1 MSLGVGPAP
10 KRWYATPSHRVESR
24 RVLLSGVPL
33 DYPNIQQVN
42 SFEALSETPFERG
55 VNALCWPRV
64 LAGNF
69 GQVVDALGRSNDG
82 VVKIDDG
89 MLARLALAADGKLAA
104 EAMRTDLQRLRELDL
119 EPELNCITAYPRDP
133 GTVPTDVYSFHVDE
147 APIETDTWLCTYFG
161 PASEGLR
168 NDQALECLEIE
179 ALKIGLWQQFGGS
192 DATAF
197 DTYVKEHSYHLH
209 YRAKPGARPWSF
221 GIGYLWRIAT
231 SWPGCRVPPCIHR
244 APPDVA
250 DQPRL
255 LLIS

>member
-1 MSLGVGPAP
+1 M
-10 KRWYATPSHRVESR
+10 
-24 RVLLSGVPL
+24 LLSGAPL

-42 SFEALSETPFERG
+42 SFEELSETPFERG
-55 VNALCWPRV
+55 LNALCWPRV

-69 GQVVDALGRSNDG
+69 GQVVDELGRSNDG
-82 VVKIDDG
+82 VVKIDER

-147 APIETDTWLCTYFG
+147 APIENRHLVVYLLWTRERRV
-161 PASEGLR
+161 AQH
-168 NDQALECLEIE
+168 DQALACLEIE
-179 ALKIGLWQQFGGS
+179 ALKNALWQQFRGS

-209 YRAKPGARPWSF
+209 YRAKPGARPGLLVLGTF
-221 GIGYLWRIAT
+221 GASRRRGPVVASRRVFTVRHPMWLT
-231 SWPGCRVPPCIHR
+231 NHGCC
-244 APPDVA
+244 
-250 DQPRL
+250 
-255 LLIS
+255 